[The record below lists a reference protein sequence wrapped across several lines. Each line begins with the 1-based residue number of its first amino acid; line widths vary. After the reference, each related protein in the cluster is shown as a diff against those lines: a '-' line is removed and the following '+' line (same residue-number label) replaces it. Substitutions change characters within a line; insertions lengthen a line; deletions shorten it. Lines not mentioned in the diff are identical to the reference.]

1 MGRDCI
7 EGSLNMEIEVDED
20 MVQRDGC
27 ESPTNDFNT
36 VIGHIE
42 DIVISDNFQVK
53 KNTLILI
60 KYTENENAY
69 C

>member
-1 MGRDCI
+1 MGLDCV

-20 MVQRDGC
+20 MVQRGGC

-42 DIVISDNFQVK
+42 DIVISENFQVK
-53 KNTLILI
+53 KKHIDLDQLQTKQRRI
-60 KYTENENAY
+60 
-69 C
+69 